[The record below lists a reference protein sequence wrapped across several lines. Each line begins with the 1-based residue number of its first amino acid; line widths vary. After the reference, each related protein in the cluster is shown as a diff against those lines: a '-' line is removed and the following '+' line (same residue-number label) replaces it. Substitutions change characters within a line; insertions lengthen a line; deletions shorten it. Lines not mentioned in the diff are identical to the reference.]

1 MTTETKNPKST
12 GRKRLSLTLLAL
24 LVGAAL
30 LGAYGLLGRPVA
42 QASPPA
48 EATIVPIEVATTP
61 VEVATIQTGDIAQVF
76 YYAGALQAKDEVS
89 LAPRVSGRIEAVL
102 VEVGDEVKA
111 GDPIAV
117 IESDLFATQLAQAE
131 ANLEVAQLKLAKME
145 EGSRPEELNA
155 AQSSLELAQAALND
169 VTNISD
175 DERNTA
181 AADMAKAQATLRR
194 TQSEYDKIAWAG
206 QVGETPQAIQLEQAT
221 IAYETAL
228 SAYNLKTNPTD
239 AQLAPLKAQL
249 VQAQL
254 SLNLA
259 RNPFR
264 PVDFDMARA
273 GVKQAEA
280 AVAQARIQLQDTTI
294 KTPFDGLVAKV
305 NVRKGS
311 MVKPETA
318 VIQLVSRNLEVLV
331 NVEESR
337 IAQIAEGQN
346 ASLRIVAYPGQDFP
360 AVVSSVAPA
369 ADTNT
374 FTFAVKV
381 TPLDQTGLLRSGMYA
396 DVSILVNEKPD
407 ALLAPRAAVTLIDN
421 QETVFVVQAGNTV
434 QQRRVTTGLING
446 DRIEILSG
454 LKPGETV
461 VIAGQPNLTDGA
473 RVKVESG
480 L

>member
-1 MTTETKNPKST
+1 MTTETNST
-12 GRKRLSLTLLAL
+12 KGKVRKRLALVLLTL

-30 LGAYGLLGRPVA
+30 LVAYSLTSKPVA
-42 QASPPA
+42 QASPPPETTA
-48 EATIVPIEVATTP
+48 VPIEAAAIPVQVAA
-61 VEVATIQTGDIAQVF
+61 VQTGDMAQVF
-76 YYAGALQAKDEVS
+76 YYAGVLQAKDEVN
-89 LAPRVSGRIEAVL
+89 LAPRISGRIESVL

-111 GDPIAV
+111 GNPIAV
-117 IESDLFATQLAQAE
+117 IESDLYTTQLEQAE
-131 ANLEVAQLKLAKME
+131 AALTIAQLKLAKME

-155 AQSSLELAQAALND
+155 AQSSVEVAQAALND
-169 VTNISD
+169 ATNISD

-181 AADMAKAQATLRR
+181 AADMAKAQAALRR
-194 TQSEYDKIAWAG
+194 AQSEYDKIAWAG

-228 SAYNLKTNPTD
+228 SAYNLKTNPTE

-280 AVAQARIQLQDTTI
+280 AVAQARIQSQDTTL
-294 KTPFDGLVAKV
+294 KAPFDGLVAKV

-318 VIQLVSRNLEVLV
+318 VIQLVSKDLEVLV

-337 IAQIAEGQN
+337 IAQLAEGQN
-346 ASLRIVAYPGQDFP
+346 ASLRIVAYPGQEFP
-360 AVVSSVAPA
+360 ALVSSVAPA

-381 TPLDQTGLLRSGMYA
+381 TPLDKTELRRSGMYA
-396 DVSILVNEKPD
+396 DVSILVNEKLD
-407 ALLAPRAAVTLIDN
+407 ALLAPRAAVTLIGN
-421 QETVFVVQAGNTV
+421 QETVFVVQANNTV
-434 QQRRVTTGLING
+434 QQRRVTTGLVNG

-454 LKPGETV
+454 LKPGEAV

-473 RVKVESG
+473 RVKVETG